1 MSKKFFVKLLS
12 ILIVALAAVL
22 WLLSELVPAFDFFNL
37 AWLGVLLAGGYGT
50 LLILVAVLEKNPIP
64 LKKMKIWVGVALE
77 VVAFSCLLSAI
88 IIPDNI
94 VLPIIALIL
103 VAGLLV
109 TLLATGGKS
118 WDEGDNKQ
126 VGYKNYF
133 DRKKEENKQK

>member
-12 ILIVALAAVL
+12 ILIVAFAAVL

-37 AWLGVLLAGGYGT
+37 AWAGVLLAGGYGT
-50 LLILVAVLEKNPIP
+50 LFILEAVFEKNPIP
-64 LKKMKIWVGVALE
+64 LKKIKIWVGIALE
-77 VVAFSCLLSAI
+77 IVAFSCLLSAI

-103 VAGLLV
+103 VAGLLI
-109 TLLATGGKS
+109 TLIASGGKN
-118 WDEGDNKQ
+118 WDTADNQK

-133 DRKKEENKQK
+133 ERKKEENKQK